1 MKNQIYPV
9 GYTVMPIIKTKKM
22 YKVGETNKEE
32 GSIVAYIPS
41 KCYLVSSDKKIT
53 KSGQVVSSYGVVYP
67 YVTGESVVENYYIS
81 NYPEYNSE
89 GECVNSSKTEFLTDN
104 FEDALKQSV
113 INNNELL
120 NSTSYSRGSMTSHLT
135 SKENYK
141 KLISTYM
148 EVALFLEDRTSDIDV
163 NITDYVETTD
173 NKQILKN
180 SIKK

>member
-41 KCYLVSSDKKIT
+41 KCYLVSSEKKIT
-53 KSGQVVSSYGVVYP
+53 KSGQVACSYGVVYP

-81 NYPEYNSE
+81 SYPEYNSN

-104 FEDALKQSV
+104 FEDALKQAT

-120 NSTSYSRGSMTSHLT
+120 NSTIYSKGLMTNYLT

-141 KLISTYM
+141 KLISMYM
-148 EVALFLEDRTSDIDV
+148 EAALFLEDRTSDIDV
-163 NITDYVETTD
+163 NITDYVETT
-173 NKQILKN
+173 NKKPILK
-180 SIKK
+180 